1 MNAQG
6 IKNTVLAL
14 LSSVGGAVA
23 VSFGGWDA
31 SVKILLGI
39 MALDY
44 ATGLLLA
51 ALWQKSPKTEGGGLS
66 SAAGFKGLVRKA
78 AILGLV
84 WLAAL
89 LDRAIQTNYIRTTV
103 SLFFLA
109 NEAISVIENTAL
121 MGIPYPA
128 FVKKM
133 LEELRNSKNG
143 GNWDDGK

>member
-1 MNAQG
+1 MTDAQN

-14 LSSVGGAVA
+14 LSSAGGTIAMC
-23 VSFGGWDA
+23 FGGWDA
-31 SVKILLGI
+31 GVKILLGI

-44 ATGLLLA
+44 ITGLLLA
-51 ALWQKSPKTEGGGLS
+51 ALWHRSPKTEGGGVS
-66 SAAGFKGLVRKA
+66 SAAGFKGLIRKI

-89 LDRAIQTNYIRTTV
+89 LDRAIEADYIRTTV
-103 SLFFLA
+103 SLFFIA

-121 MGIPYPA
+121 MGIPYPG

-133 LEELRNSKNG
+133 LEELQDSKDG
-143 GNWDDGK
+143 GRGG